1 MLIMVM
7 SWRKRKPNKL
17 NESLSMF
24 DISPLKS
31 HGLQRRTQIS
41 LAKEKLESSYKKQKE
56 TATDILEISSP
67 EFGSSTSSERELVTK
82 AANLDHLL
90 DAMKAK
96 LEDGNMKTG
105 EKIQIMTMA
114 PKSWFCKKVLS
125 TSMYLNIQSLKHVH

>member
-1 MLIMVM
+1 MMRMLIMVM

-31 HGLQRRTQIS
+31 HGLQRRAQIS

-56 TATDILEISSP
+56 TATDILKISSP

-82 AANLDHLL
+82 EV
-90 DAMKAK
+90 K
-96 LEDGNMKTG
+96 GN
-105 EKIQIMTMA
+105 
-114 PKSWFCKKVLS
+114 
-125 TSMYLNIQSLKHVH
+125 